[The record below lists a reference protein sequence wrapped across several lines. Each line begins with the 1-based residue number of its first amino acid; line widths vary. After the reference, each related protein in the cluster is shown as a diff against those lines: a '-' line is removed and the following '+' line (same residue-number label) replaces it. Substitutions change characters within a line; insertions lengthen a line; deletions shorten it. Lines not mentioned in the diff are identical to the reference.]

1 MVQRLTSTRARMR
14 ARTENNPQT
23 VHNPALRHF
32 GWSNEVPRETM
43 NEKAIRYLAEGRV
56 RLLRVEADALDATV
70 EGARPRPYVV
80 THRAGPGWRCTCI
93 AVSVR
98 CSHMVAVSM
107 VTLAPEPPDDKS

>member
-1 MVQRLTSTRARMR
+1 M
-14 ARTENNPQT
+14 
-23 VHNPALRHF
+23 
-32 GWSNEVPRETM
+32 PRETM
-43 NEKAIRYLAEGRV
+43 DEKALRYVAEGRV

-70 EGARPRPYVV
+70 QGGRARPYVV

-107 VTLAPEPPDDKS
+107 VTLAPEPRQDTS